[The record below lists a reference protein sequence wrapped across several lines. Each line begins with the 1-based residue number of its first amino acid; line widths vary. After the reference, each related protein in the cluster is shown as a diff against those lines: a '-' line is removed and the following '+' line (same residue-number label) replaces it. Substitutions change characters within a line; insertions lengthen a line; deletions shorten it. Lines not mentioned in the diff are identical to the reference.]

1 MEIKDIQI
9 SLILDQYLAWMDQR
23 KELDLEV
30 ASEFVTMASQLLYIK
45 TRMLLSI
52 HDEEA
57 LSEMEQLIAT
67 LEAHQRNE
75 NYLKIKE
82 VVPQLDQRYTYGR
95 DFLTKEPE
103 PLQPNK
109 EYRYVHPKEDLKK
122 AMLAVLARS
131 DHKLP
136 PPVSAFQGI
145 VGREPYP
152 VAEKAM
158 EILNRLLHLGVTRF
172 RSLFRGS
179 RSRSEVVATFL
190 AVLELCKAKRLRLA
204 GTAEDCNRHQHGG
217 RADRRRLPP
226 PQTGQNNREEVCCVE
241 LKEMEAALE
250 AVLFAAGEPVGVE
263 RLCLGLET
271 DRPTLDA
278 VAQRLMD
285 QYSYERRGIRLL
297 RLDASY
303 QLCSAPE
310 YADYVRKTLESRKP
324 ARLSQPALEVL
335 AIIAYYQPV
344 TRAYVDQVRGVD
356 SSYTVGLLLE
366 RDLIEESGRLAVPG
380 RPILY
385 RTTKTFLRSF
395 GLSSLEELPEL
406 PSGTQEGDQMTL
418 KLEEAVAKLKA
429 EEAGETPPEAA
440 GGGTP

>member
-1 MEIKDIQI
+1 M
-9 SLILDQYLAWMDQR
+9 
-23 KELDLEV
+23 
-30 ASEFVTMASQLLYIK
+30 
-45 TRMLLSI
+45 
-52 HDEEA
+52 
-57 LSEMEQLIAT
+57 
-67 LEAHQRNE
+67 
-75 NYLKIKE
+75 
-82 VVPQLDQRYTYGR
+82 
-95 DFLTKEPE
+95 
-103 PLQPNK
+103 
-109 EYRYVHPKEDLKK
+109 
-122 AMLAVLARS
+122 
-131 DHKLP
+131 
-136 PPVSAFQGI
+136 
-145 VGREPYP
+145 
-152 VAEKAM
+152 
-158 EILNRLLHLGVTRF
+158 
-172 RSLFRGS
+172 
-179 RSRSEVVATFL
+179 
-190 AVLELCKAKRLRLA
+190 
-204 GTAEDCNRHQHGG
+204 
-217 RADRRRLPP
+217 
-226 PQTGQNNREEVCCVE
+226 E

-380 RPILY
+380 RPI
-385 RTTKTFLRSF
+385 
-395 GLSSLEELPEL
+395 
-406 PSGTQEGDQMTL
+406 
-418 KLEEAVAKLKA
+418 
-429 EEAGETPPEAA
+429 
-440 GGGTP
+440 

>member
-1 MEIKDIQI
+1 M
-9 SLILDQYLAWMDQR
+9 
-23 KELDLEV
+23 
-30 ASEFVTMASQLLYIK
+30 
-45 TRMLLSI
+45 
-52 HDEEA
+52 
-57 LSEMEQLIAT
+57 
-67 LEAHQRNE
+67 
-75 NYLKIKE
+75 
-82 VVPQLDQRYTYGR
+82 
-95 DFLTKEPE
+95 
-103 PLQPNK
+103 
-109 EYRYVHPKEDLKK
+109 
-122 AMLAVLARS
+122 
-131 DHKLP
+131 
-136 PPVSAFQGI
+136 
-145 VGREPYP
+145 
-152 VAEKAM
+152 
-158 EILNRLLHLGVTRF
+158 
-172 RSLFRGS
+172 
-179 RSRSEVVATFL
+179 
-190 AVLELCKAKRLRLA
+190 
-204 GTAEDCNRHQHGG
+204 
-217 RADRRRLPP
+217 
-226 PQTGQNNREEVCCVE
+226 E

-366 RDLIEESGRLAVPG
+366 RDLIQESGRLAVPG

-385 RTTKTFLRSF
+385 RTTRTFLRSF

-406 PSGTQEGDQMTL
+406 PSGTQEGEQITL
-418 KLEEAVAKLKA
+418 KLEQAIAAKRE
-429 EEAGETPPEAA
+429 EEAGERPDGPSEEGDA
-440 GGGTP
+440 P